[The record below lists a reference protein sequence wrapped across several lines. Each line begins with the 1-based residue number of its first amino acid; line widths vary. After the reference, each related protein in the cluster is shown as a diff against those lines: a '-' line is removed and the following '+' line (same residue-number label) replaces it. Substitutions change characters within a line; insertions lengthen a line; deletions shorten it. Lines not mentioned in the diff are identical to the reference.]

1 MAEASL
7 LDETF
12 SIGSLSRLT
21 GVNIETVRY
30 YERIEMLP
38 APPRTEGGR
47 RVYGSSQ
54 VRTLSFIR
62 RARELGFT
70 LAEVRTL
77 LGLADTSKRSC
88 ADVAVIASAHL
99 AAVRSKLTD
108 LARLEVILAG
118 TLAKCTGGSSPE
130 CPVIDMLDGA
140 VDDRPA

>member
-1 MAEASL
+1 MAKETL
-7 LDETF
+7 PDETF
-12 SIGSLSRLT
+12 SIGRLSRLT

-54 VRTLSFIR
+54 ARTLSFIR

-77 LGLADTSKRSC
+77 LDLADTSQRSC
-88 ADVAVIASAHL
+88 ADVAVVASAHL
-99 AAVRSKLTD
+99 AAVRLKLTD
-108 LARLEVILAG
+108 LARLEGILAG
-118 TLAKCTGGSSPE
+118 TLAKCAGDLSPE

-140 VDDRPA
+140 SADWPV